1 MLFLGYFWLTCS
13 DERVGGCKGNGNGKG
28 GISLFWTEV
37 ICMNGNNIRCIWN
50 RDEIYLLAL
59 LNDKIIDF

>member
-13 DERVGGCKGNGNGKG
+13 DERVGGCKGNGNGNGKG

-37 ICMNGNNIRCIWN
+37 ICMNGKSIRCIWN

-59 LNDKIIDF
+59 LDF